1 MKRLTFLA
9 LIALIL
15 AACSAQ
21 PEPAANQEALT
32 TPVVLLPEGEPTQIK
47 LLLTSDYLNTEFED
61 AASLKNQLAYGT
73 LLLEETEFAVTT
85 DQAQILLPLYQAMV
99 ALTGDNNS
107 VSEELNAV
115 QNQVLES
122 MTPEQSQKIAELQ
135 ITNTQLS
142 AFYLEKGVSMPSVDA
157 DSTRVP
163 GSGSSMGK
171 NLDQASREATRT
183 AMGLT
188 ETGIGSGE
196 GQGTGQQGRTLLFDE
211 VIKLLTERIGE

>member
-135 ITNTQLS
+135 INKFKKYINLIKRTEKKS
-142 AFYLEKGVSMPSVDA
+142 RKGKVFYGCDRWPDCDFALWDKPTGKKCPECNSLLVQDKKGKIKCSNKDCFFIEK
-157 DSTRVP
+157 
-163 GSGSSMGK
+163 K
-171 NLDQASREATRT
+171 
-183 AMGLT
+183 
-188 ETGIGSGE
+188 
-196 GQGTGQQGRTLLFDE
+196 
-211 VIKLLTERIGE
+211 